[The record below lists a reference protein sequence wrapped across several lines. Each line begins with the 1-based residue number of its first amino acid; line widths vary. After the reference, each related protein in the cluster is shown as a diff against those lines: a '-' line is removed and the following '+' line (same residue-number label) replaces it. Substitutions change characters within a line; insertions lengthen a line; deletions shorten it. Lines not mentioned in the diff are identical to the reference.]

1 MESIGGF
8 IMNIGIAGLG
18 VIGSACK
25 YGFEKLGHKV
35 SFHDPKFIDSKFEDL
50 LDSEIV
56 YICVPT
62 PSNEDGS
69 CNTTIVRAVV
79 DDLIKKDFQGIIAI
93 KSTVEPGTTQA
104 LIQEHFNEKI
114 CFVPEFL
121 RERCAFTDFT
131 ENHEVLAV
139 GTSCEEVF
147 NAVVKSHGKYP
158 RKLAQLSSTEAE
170 MLKYYSNVFN
180 ALRIIFANEM
190 YEICKVLGADYTK
203 IKDTF
208 VMRGT
213 AKDIYMDVNESFR
226 GYGGVCLPKDT
237 KAIDALVKKFD
248 LDLKLFETIDKE
260 NDKFITTVF
269 DGMRK

>member
-1 MESIGGF
+1 MI
-8 IMNIGIAGLG
+8 IGIAGLG

-35 SFHDPKFIDSKFEDL
+35 KFHDPKYVESKFQDL
-50 LDSEIV
+50 LDTEII

-62 PSNEDGS
+62 PSNPDGS
-69 CNTTIVRAVV
+69 CDTSIVRNVV
-79 DDLIKKDFQGIIAI
+79 DTLISSNYKGIIAI
-93 KSTVEPGTTQA
+93 KSTVEPGTTQS
-104 LIQEHFNEKI
+104 LSEQYYSEKI

-139 GTSCEEVF
+139 GTHNSKVYDLI
-147 NAVVKSHGKYP
+147 VQSHGKYP
-158 RKLAQLSSTEAE
+158 KQFALLSPTEAE
-170 MLKYYSNVFN
+170 LLKYYSNVFN

-237 KAIDALVKKFD
+237 KALDALVKKYN
-248 LDLKLFETIDKE
+248 LNLKLFETIDKE

-269 DGMRK
+269 EGMRK

>member
-1 MESIGGF
+1 
-8 IMNIGIAGLG
+8 MNIGIAGLG

-35 SFHDPKFIDSKFEDL
+35 KFHDPKYVESKFDDL
-50 LDSEIV
+50 LDAEII

-69 CNTTIVRAVV
+69 CNTNIVKGVV
-79 DDLIKKDFQGIIAI
+79 DSLMKTDYKGIIAI
-93 KSTVEPGTTQA
+93 KSTVEPGTTQE
-104 LIQEHFNEKI
+104 LINQYFNERR
-114 CFVPEFL
+114 CCVPEFL

-139 GTSCEEVF
+139 GTCNDSVYST
-147 NAVVKSHGKYP
+147 VVSSHGKYP
-158 RKLAQLSSTEAE
+158 KQFAKISPTEAE
-170 MLKYYSNVFN
+170 LLKYYSNVFN

-237 KAIDALVKKFD
+237 KALDALVKKYG

-260 NDKFITTVF
+260 NDKFTTTVF
-269 DGMRK
+269 EGMRK

>member
-1 MESIGGF
+1 MI
-8 IMNIGIAGLG
+8 IGIAGLG

-35 SFHDPKFIDSKFEDL
+35 KFHDPKYVESKFQDL
-50 LDSEIV
+50 LDTEII

-62 PSNEDGS
+62 PSNPDGS
-69 CNTTIVRAVV
+69 CNTDIVRNVV
-79 DDLIKKDFQGIIAI
+79 DALIYSNYKGIIAI
-93 KSTVEPGTTQA
+93 KSTVEPGTTQS
-104 LIQEHFNEKI
+104 LIEQYYSDKI

-139 GTSCEEVF
+139 GTHSPEVYDLI
-147 NAVVKSHGKYP
+147 VQSHGKYP
-158 RKLAQLSSTEAE
+158 KQFAQLSPTEAE
-170 MLKYYSNVFN
+170 LLKYYSNVFN

-208 VMRGT
+208 VKRGT

-237 KAIDALVKKFD
+237 KALDALVKKYN
-248 LDLKLFETIDKE
+248 LNLKLFETIDKE

-269 DGMRK
+269 EGMRK

>member
-1 MESIGGF
+1 
-8 IMNIGIAGLG
+8 MNIGIAGLG

-35 SFHDPKFIDSKFEDL
+35 KFHDPKYVESKFDDL
-50 LDSEIV
+50 LDAEII

-69 CNTTIVRAVV
+69 CNTNIVKGVV
-79 DDLIKKDFQGIIAI
+79 DSLMKADYKGIIAI
-93 KSTVEPGTTQA
+93 KSTVEPGTTQG
-104 LIQEHFNEKI
+104 LINQYFNDRI

-139 GTSCEEVF
+139 GACNDSVYGT
-147 NAVVKSHGKYP
+147 VVSSHGKYP
-158 RKLAQLSSTEAE
+158 KQFAKISPTEAE
-170 MLKYYSNVFN
+170 LLKYYSNVFN

-190 YEICKVLGADYTK
+190 YEICKALGADYTK
-203 IKDTF
+203 VKDTF

-237 KAIDALVKKFD
+237 KALDALVKKYN

-269 DGMRK
+269 EGMRK

>member
-1 MESIGGF
+1 
-8 IMNIGIAGLG
+8 MNIGIAGLG

-35 SFHDPKFIDSKFEDL
+35 KFHDPKFPESNLQDL
-50 LDSEIV
+50 LDVDIV
-56 YICVPT
+56 YICVPS

-69 CNTTIVRAVV
+69 CNTSIVRGVV
-79 DDLIKKDFQGIIAI
+79 DSLMKEKFDGIIAI
-93 KSTVEPGTTQA
+93 KSTVEPGTTQS
-104 LIQEHFNEKI
+104 LINQYLNDKI

-131 ENHEVLAV
+131 ENHEVLAI
-139 GTSCEEVF
+139 GTAIETVY
-147 NAVVKSHGKYP
+147 NKVVQSHGKYP
-158 RKLAQLSSTEAE
+158 RQFAKISPTEAE
-170 MLKYYSNVFN
+170 LLKYYSNVFN

-190 YEICKVLGADYTK
+190 YEICKVLGADYSK
-203 IKDTF
+203 VKDTF

-237 KAIDALVKKFD
+237 KALDALVKKYN
-248 LDLKLFETIDKE
+248 LNLKLFETIDKE
-260 NDKFITTVF
+260 NDKFTTTVF
-269 DGMRK
+269 EGMRK

>member
-1 MESIGGF
+1 
-8 IMNIGIAGLG
+8 MNIGIAGLG
-18 VIGSACK
+18 IIGSACK

-35 SFHDPKFIDSKFEDL
+35 RFHDPKFSESKFEDL
-50 LDSEIV
+50 LNAEII

-69 CNTTIVRAVV
+69 CNVSIVQGVV
-79 DDLIKKDFQGIIAI
+79 DSLMKTNYQGVIAI

-104 LIQEHFNEKI
+104 LIEQYHNDKI

-139 GTSCEEVF
+139 GTSSDEVYDK
-147 NAVVKSHGKYP
+147 VVKSHGKYP
-158 RKLAQLSSTEAE
+158 NQYAKLSSTEAE
-170 MLKYYSNVFN
+170 LLKYYSNIFN

-203 IKDTF
+203 VKDTF

-237 KAIDALVKKFD
+237 KAIDALVKKFG

-260 NDKFITTVF
+260 NDKFTTTVF
-269 DGMRK
+269 EGMRK

>member
-1 MESIGGF
+1 MK
-8 IMNIGIAGLG
+8 IGIAGLG

-25 YGFEKLGHKV
+25 YGFEKLGHDV
-35 SFHDPKFIDSKFEDL
+35 SFHDPKFEGSKLADIL
-50 LDSEIV
+50 TSQII

-62 PSNEDGS
+62 PSKEDGA
-69 CNTTIVRAVV
+69 CDTTIVRKVV
-79 DDLIKKDFQGIIAI
+79 DELISQNFNGVIAI
-93 KSTVEPGTTQA
+93 KSTVEPGTTQN
-104 LIQEHFNEKI
+104 LIEMYLNDRI

-121 RERCAFTDFT
+121 RERCAFVDFT

-139 GTSCEEVF
+139 GSDNPEVYDLI
-147 NAVVKSHGKYP
+147 VESHGKYP
-158 RKLAQLSSTEAE
+158 KQFAKLSPTEGE
-170 MLKYYSNVFN
+170 LLKYYSNTFN

-190 YEICKVLGADYTK
+190 YEICKRLGADYTK

-213 AKDIYMDVNESFR
+213 AKDIYMDVNEKFR

-237 KAIDALVKKFD
+237 KALDALVKKLN
-248 LDLKLFETIDKE
+248 LDLQLFETIDKE
-260 NDKFITTVF
+260 NNKFVTTVF

>member
-1 MESIGGF
+1 MERIGRF
-8 IMNIGIAGLG
+8 TMNIGIAGLG

-35 SFHDPKFIDSKFEDL
+35 VFHDPKFHESKFEDIL
-50 LDSEIV
+50 SAEII

-69 CNTTIVRAVV
+69 CNTSIVRNLVES
-79 DDLIKKDFQGIIAI
+79 LMNKNYQGIIAI
-93 KSTVEPGTTQA
+93 KSTVEPGTTQL
-104 LIQEHFNEKI
+104 LIDQYFNDKI

-139 GTSCEEVF
+139 GTCNDEVY
-147 NAVVKSHGKYP
+147 NKIVKSHGKYP
-158 RKLAQLSSTEAE
+158 KQFAQLSATEAE

-203 IKDTF
+203 IKHTF

-237 KAIDALVKKFD
+237 KAIDALVKKYG

-269 DGMRK
+269 EGMRK

>member
-1 MESIGGF
+1 
-8 IMNIGIAGLG
+8 MNIGIAGLG

-35 SFHDPKFIDSKFEDL
+35 NFHDPKFSESKFEDL
-50 LDSEIV
+50 FDSEII

-69 CNTTIVRAVV
+69 CDTSIVKNVV
-79 DDLIKKDFQGIIAI
+79 DNLMKANYRGVIAI
-93 KSTVEPGTTQA
+93 KSTVEPGTTNL
-104 LIQEHFNEKI
+104 LIGQYYNDKI

-139 GTSCEEVF
+139 GTCNDEVYDI
-147 NAVVKSHGKYP
+147 VIKSHGKFPKQYA
-158 RKLAQLSSTEAE
+158 KLTSTEAE
-170 MLKYYSNVFN
+170 LLKYYSNVFN

-190 YEICKVLGADYTK
+190 YEICKVLGADYTR

-237 KAIDALVKKFD
+237 KAIDALVKKHG

-269 DGMRK
+269 EGMRK